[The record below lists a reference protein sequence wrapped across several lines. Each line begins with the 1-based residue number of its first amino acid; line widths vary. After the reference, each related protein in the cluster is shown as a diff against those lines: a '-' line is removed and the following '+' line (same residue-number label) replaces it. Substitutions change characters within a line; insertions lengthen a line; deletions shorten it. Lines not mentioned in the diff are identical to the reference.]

1 MRTSSSSLAPLQEAE
16 VTTREE
22 VHQYARAM
30 VRRVVDDWEDLAR
43 EFDRIDAECKT
54 RETERQ

>member
-1 MRTSSSSLAPLQEAE
+1 MKTSSSSLAPLEEVE

-30 VRRVVDDWEDLAR
+30 VRRVVDDWADLAR
-43 EFDRIDAECKT
+43 EFDRIDAECQA